1 MSAIILGRIRFNLI
15 SPSISRYFVDKIP
28 KSDKHMFDECP
39 WPFTLMHAPFKFLKD
54 RNTHVVAV
62 WAVLMQLY
70 SLFMKARV
78 LAS

>member
-1 MSAIILGRIRFNLI
+1 
-15 SPSISRYFVDKIP
+15 
-28 KSDKHMFDECP
+28 MFDECP